1 MPLKCLVNF
10 KKGLILGACQMKKKI
25 TQLNK
30 TVQNSKKLQ
39 VTIFPKLLFSS
50 IIFYYHR
57 YCFVRLPLHYKYLR
71 YIRILIVNT
80 CLPAWNDMIGL
91 WIWPME
97 AYDWTT
103 TDSAGVP
110 QFYTNITN
118 TLPEYCKL
126 HKNSSV
132 GSVYV
137 CVCETKG
144 IATRITEISHSCTL
158 RREINTHNK

>member
-10 KKGLILGACQMKKKI
+10 KKKGLILGACQIKKKN

-71 YIRILIVNT
+71 YIRILIVDT
-80 CLPAWNDMIGL
+80 CLPAWNDMIGR

-118 TLPEYCKL
+118 THFRNTVNYTKIALSE
-126 HKNSSV
+126 
-132 GSVYV
+132 V
-137 CVCETKG
+137 CVCES
-144 IATRITEISHSCTL
+144 TRFTEISHSCTL